1 MIIAADFY
9 DQQDSMFCSKRV
21 CVMDAA
27 GQLGSAI
34 VHRLLLRG
42 YTVHAAFQNHDEM
55 QCFKRKYGCGNVDN
69 SKSKKLICFHADPLD
84 YHSIVDALKGCC
96 GLFYSFETP
105 SDYPTYD
112 ELMGEMEV
120 RAAHNVM
127 EACAQTDTLNKVV
140 FTSSATAVLWG
151 TRKRDQHDSPVAS
164 HSHFYVDERDWT
176 DINFCKKYKLWHGLS
191 KTQAE
196 KAAWALAMDRG
207 VNMVSINGGLLVH
220 PDLSIREPY
229 LKGAAEM
236 YEDGVFVAVDLKFLV
251 DAHMCVFEDVSS
263 YGRYLC
269 FNRVI
274 NSSKDAATL
283 ANMLLPS
290 SALSKTQSLE
300 DDIVYEQRI
309 SNKKLNKLM
318 LGFDT
323 GLEVQVN

>member
-1 MIIAADFY
+1 MTIAQDLY
-9 DQQDSMFCSKRV
+9 NEEDSMFCSKKV
-21 CVMDAA
+21 CVMEAA
-27 GQLGSAI
+27 GQLGSTL

-55 QCFKRKYGCGNVDN
+55 QRFKRKYAGGNVDESR
-69 SKSKKLICFHADPLD
+69 SKNLICFHADPLD

-96 GLFYSFETP
+96 GLFYSFEPP

-151 TRKRDQHDSPVAS
+151 TRKRDQHDSS
-164 HSHFYVDERDWT
+164 HSHSCVDERDWT
-176 DINFCKKYKLWHGLS
+176 DISFCKKYKLWHGLS

-207 VNMVSINGGLLVH
+207 VSMVSINGGLLIH
-220 PDLSIREPY
+220 PDLNIREPY

-236 YEDGVFVAVDLKFLV
+236 YEGGVFVAVDLNFLV
-251 DAHMCVFEDVSS
+251 DAHICVFEDVSS

-274 NSSKDAATL
+274 NSSKDATTL
-283 ANMLLPS
+283 ANMLLPP
-290 SALSKTQSLE
+290 SASSKTESLE
-300 DDIVYEQRI
+300 DDMVYEQRI
-309 SNKKLNKLM
+309 SNQKLNKLM
-318 LGFDT
+318 LEFDT
-323 GLEVQVN
+323 GSDVQVY